1 MNPNDI
7 RNVALATAS
16 VAVVG
21 FATINHLK
29 IRRQEIAK
37 RQVIRKESTLDTIAI
52 LNAQKILQARIERG
66 EIRSLAE
73 LSERIDDEIAFQ
85 KIAIREN

>member
-21 FATINHLK
+21 FATINSLK
-29 IRRQEIAK
+29 IRRQEIEK
-37 RQVIRKESTLDTIAI
+37 RQAIRKDCALDIIAI
-52 LNAQKILQARIERG
+52 RNAQNVLMARVERG
-66 EIRSLAE
+66 EIRSLAQ
-73 LSERIDDEIAFQ
+73 LSECIDNEIAFQ